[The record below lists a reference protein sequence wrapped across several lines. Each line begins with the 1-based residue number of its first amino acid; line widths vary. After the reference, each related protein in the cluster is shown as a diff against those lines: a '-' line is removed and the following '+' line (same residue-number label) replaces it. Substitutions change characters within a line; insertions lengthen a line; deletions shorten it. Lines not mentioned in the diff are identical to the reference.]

1 MNKVPRFEI
10 YAFTFGC
17 VCTLIGTW
25 SLYMH
30 KQSEAAPIAV
40 AYTETKVASS
50 HAVAVHIS
58 DTTAVD
64 STLATT
70 TTATTSPATEPPEV
84 KAEPLPAPKPKKPT
98 GSASKP
104 IIVPPVVI
112 EPTPVIDLGAAV
124 VDSVAMLAAHNEVRL
139 DHNLNPLTWS
149 NKLAVSAQGWS
160 DKLKTEQ
167 CEMRHDLDSPYG
179 ENIYWESLI
188 GGGVEVMVSSDRDPV
203 VWWANEEK
211 FYNYDKNTC
220 RRGEQCG
227 HYTQL
232 VWADTTEVGCGVSSC
247 IEGDER
253 RDLWVCRYNPP
264 GNYEGMQPY

>member
-1 MNKVPRFEI
+1 MNKVPRFET
-10 YAFTFGC
+10 YALVLGC
-17 VCTLIGTW
+17 VCTIIGTW

-30 KQSEAAPIAV
+30 RQSEMTATAV
-40 AYTETKVASS
+40 AYSENLIADSNLIELNPPTISNNAS
-50 HAVAVHIS
+50 V
-58 DTTAVD
+58 TAEA
-64 STLATT
+64 TLATT
-70 TTATTSPATEPPEV
+70 TPTEEPTPPVEI
-84 KAEPLPAPKPKKPT
+84 KEEPKPKPEPKKHVVVAAPVV
-98 GSASKP
+98 
-104 IIVPPVVI
+104 VPPVVV
-112 EPTPVIDLGAAV
+112 ETKVDLSAAIV
-124 VDSVAMLAAHNEVRL
+124 NSVAMLAAHNEVRL
-139 DHNLNPLTWS
+139 SHNLNPLTWS

-160 DKLKTEQ
+160 DKLKTES

-188 GGGVEVMVSSDRDPV
+188 GGGVDVMVSTDKDPV

-227 HYTQL
+227 HYTQI
-232 VWADTTEVGCGVSSC
+232 VWAETTEVGCGVSSC

-264 GNYEGMQPY
+264 GNYEGMRPY